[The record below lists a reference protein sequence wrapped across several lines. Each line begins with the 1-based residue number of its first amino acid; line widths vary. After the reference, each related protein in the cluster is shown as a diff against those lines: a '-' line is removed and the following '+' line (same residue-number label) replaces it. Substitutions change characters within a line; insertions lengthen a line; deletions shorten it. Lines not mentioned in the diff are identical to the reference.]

1 MWYIYGA
8 LFYAFVF
15 VISLVLTT
23 DELGS
28 EATAMACLGGF
39 LVMFIWPVGLV
50 VLAALGIALTLKK
63 MFKKGN

>member
-15 VISLVLTT
+15 VICLVLTT
-23 DELGS
+23 DELDS
-28 EATAMACLGGF
+28 ETTSLAWLSGF

-50 VLAALGIALTLKK
+50 VLAALGVAMTLKK

>member
-15 VISLVLTT
+15 VICLVLTN
-23 DELGS
+23 DELDS
-28 EATAMACLGGF
+28 EATAMAFWGGF

-50 VLAALGIALTLKK
+50 GLVALGVALTIKK
-63 MFKKGN
+63 KFKKGE

>member
-15 VISLVLTT
+15 VVSLVLTN
-23 DELGS
+23 DELDS
-28 EATAMACLGGF
+28 EDTMIAWFAGF

-50 VLAALGIALTLKK
+50 GLGAFGIAMTLKK
-63 MFKKGN
+63 MFKKQ

>member
-15 VISLVLTT
+15 VVCLVLTT
-23 DELGS
+23 DDPQS
-28 EATAMACLGGF
+28 EGTAMACLGGF

-50 VLAALGIALTLKK
+50 VLAALGIALMLKK
-63 MFKKGN
+63 MLKKQ